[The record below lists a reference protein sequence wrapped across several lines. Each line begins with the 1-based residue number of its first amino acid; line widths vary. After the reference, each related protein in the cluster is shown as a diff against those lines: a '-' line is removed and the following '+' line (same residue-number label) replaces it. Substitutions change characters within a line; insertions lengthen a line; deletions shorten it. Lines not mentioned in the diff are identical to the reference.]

1 VAAINIFRNNH
12 QTSGFLFAGVGT
24 ALFSCKGI
32 LIKLCYQQG
41 ASPDMVMALRMLFS
55 LPFYLAIAFMAY
67 PAAASKLNKK
77 YFFQIALF
85 GVSGYYIASILDVYG
100 LQYLSASMERIVL
113 YTYPTMVFLLSIVFL
128 NVGFNRMIA
137 IYIAIIY
144 AGLLLVFL
152 KHGLEM
158 DTAVLHGGL
167 LVLASAF
174 FYSLYLIGTEKIT
187 KVIPNRFF
195 TAFAMLSACV
205 LMCVHITVRV
215 SFSALAHQSSYIY
228 LLCFLIAI
236 FCTVI
241 PSFMVSAGV
250 QRIGATKAGA
260 MGNIGPLVTLVLGVT
275 LLGETITPLQLLGF
289 AIVMGGVYRLSQQK

>member
-1 VAAINIFRNNH
+1 VAKINIFSNNTH
-12 QTSGFLFAGVGT
+12 ATGLLLAGIGT
-24 ALFSCKGI
+24 LLFSLKGI

-41 ASPDMVMALRMLFS
+41 ASSDMVMALRMLFS
-55 LPFYLAIAFMAY
+55 LPFYLSIAFMAY
-67 PAAASKLNKK
+67 PAAAPHLNKK
-77 YFFQIALF
+77 YFLQIAAF

-113 YTYPTMVFLLSIVFL
+113 YTYPTMVFLLSIAFL
-128 NVGFNRMIA
+128 GARFNRSIA
-137 IYIAIIY
+137 MYIAIIY

-152 KHGLEM
+152 QHGLQM
-158 DTAVLHGGL
+158 DAEVIHGGI

-174 FYSLYLIGTEKIT
+174 FYSVYLIGTEKIT

-195 TAFAMLSACV
+195 TALAMLSACV
-205 LMCVHITVRV
+205 VMCGHIALRV
-215 SFSALAHQSSYIY
+215 DIASLLHQSSVIYI
-228 LLCFLIAI
+228 LCFLIAI

-289 AIVMGGVYRLSQQK
+289 AIVIGGVYRLSQLK